1 MVTQRGAG
9 RAANRNAV
17 SAVSVFVVRE
27 SHVGRVEP
35 RVMDVQVLVS
45 QVEAPAELRRW
56 ITSRLTEVLGT
67 AVASV
72 SSIAVMMSPVS
83 KHGSE
88 RMMRCSMVV
97 TTLNGR
103 RVVET
108 RDAKLDAAVERAMR
122 LVSLSLFAE
131 ERPAVLPIAKTAPL
145 T

>member
-1 MVTQRGAG
+1 
-9 RAANRNAV
+9 
-17 SAVSVFVVRE
+17 
-27 SHVGRVEP
+27 
-35 RVMDVQVLVS
+35 MDVQVLVS